1 MHILKNLNKI
11 FFWTDYFIQ
20 DCQIRRKIEK
30 LKKEDADFSKEE
42 AFLRNKMLRYCRLAY
57 PDYYKYYGLTG
68 DEKLEEF
75 PLISKKD
82 MRAHPELFRTKY
94 KKWIASHT
102 ATTGG
107 STGHPFG
114 FELSANHDPV
124 HQEFLW
130 RLMGF
135 QKGDKII
142 CINGMSLPAEKT
154 KENI

>member
-75 PLISKKD
+75 PLISKRICGHIRNFFVQNIKSGL
-82 MRAHPELFRTKY
+82 HPTQRLLAGVPGIRLALSFPLIMILYIRNFY
-94 KKWIASHT
+94 GGLWAFKKGT
-102 ATTGG
+102 
-107 STGHPFG
+107 
-114 FELSANHDPV
+114 
-124 HQEFLW
+124 
-130 RLMGF
+130 RLYVLM
-135 QKGDKII
+135 
-142 CINGMSLPAEKT
+142 E
-154 KENI
+154 